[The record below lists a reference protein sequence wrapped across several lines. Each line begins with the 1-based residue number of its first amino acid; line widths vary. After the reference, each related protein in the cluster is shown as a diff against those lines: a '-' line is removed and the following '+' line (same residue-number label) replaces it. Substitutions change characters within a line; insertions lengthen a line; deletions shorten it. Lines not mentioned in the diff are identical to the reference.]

1 VILTLPWALLAL
13 AAMPALAAI
22 YLLRNRS
29 RRQPVS
35 SLMLWMDLT
44 RPREGGR
51 RLERMQVPLL
61 LLLELLALGLLGLAS
76 AGPHVRAAGA
86 SRPLVIVL
94 DDSFSMRAGGP
105 GAPGFRA
112 RAVRSVEETLRA
124 EPDASV
130 QFILAG
136 SAPQMLGD
144 RVQDIRRAGELLAR
158 WRCLAPAASLDAAVS
173 LAATVGGRTA
183 RILVCTDRPPP
194 REIPEGR
201 VLWRAFGRP
210 SPNVAIV
217 NAARSVHEGRDR
229 CLVELANYSGD
240 RARAV
245 LTLSADAVPAAL
257 ATRAVDLPA
266 GEKATLFFEVPAASK
281 IVYARLGN
289 DALELDNEVT
299 LLPDAG
305 RPVRVALRLEN
316 PALREAVQRALE
328 ASGRA
333 RLTAAGAELL
343 VTDRP
348 PTPDRTPETWS
359 LRFIVDKEAE
369 AFVGPFVLD
378 GSHPLCEGLD
388 LSGVVW
394 AAAKTPPLAGPA
406 VISAG
411 NVSLVTDAARGER
424 ARDLRI
430 RIQPELSTLLEST
443 NWPVFIWNLL
453 AYRAQS
459 LPGPQAPNVRL
470 GSDVKVTVSP
480 EAESARIRCPDG
492 EAYDRPVHD
501 FSIQV
506 DAEQCGVYEVSAGEA
521 RYAFAVN
528 ALHPGESDL
537 RACAAGEWGQWPQTP
552 DPQAGYMPI
561 AYLVLIAALGA
572 MTVHLTLAGQARKE
586 AQP

>member
-1 VILTLPWALLAL
+1 MILTLPWALLAL

-76 AGPHVRAAGA
+76 AGPHVRAALR

-94 DDSFSMRAGGP
+94 DDSFSMRAGGEDSS
-105 GAPGFRA
+105 RA
-112 RAVRSVEETLRA
+112 RAVRAVEETLRA

-144 RVQDIRRAGELLAR
+144 RTADLRRAGELLAR

-194 REIPEGR
+194 REISEGR
-201 VLWRAFGRP
+201 VLWRAFGRQ

-229 CLVELANYSGD
+229 CLVELANYSDD

-266 GEKATLFFEVPAASK
+266 GEKATLFFEVPAAAK

-289 DALELDNEVT
+289 DALGLDNEVT

-316 PALREAVQRALE
+316 PPLREAVQRALE

-343 VTDRP
+343 VTDGAP
-348 PTPDRTPETWS
+348 PTDRAPETWS

-394 AAAKTPPLAGPA
+394 AAAKTPPLPGPA

-430 RIQPELSTLLEST
+430 RLQPELSTLLEST

-470 GSDVKVTVSP
+470 SSSVKVTVSP
-480 EAESARIRCPDG
+480 EVESARIRCPDG

-506 DAEQCGVYEVSAGEA
+506 DAEQCGVYEVAAGEA

>member
-1 VILTLPWALLAL
+1 VILALPWVLLTL

-51 RLERMQVPLL
+51 RLKRMQVPLL
-61 LLLELLALGLLGLAS
+61 LLLELLALGFLGLAS
-76 AGPHVRAAGA
+76 AGPYVRAAGA

-94 DDSFSMRAGGP
+94 DDSFSMRAGGEDSS
-105 GAPGFRA
+105 RA
-112 RAVRSVEETLRA
+112 RAVRAVEETLRA

-144 RVQDIRRAGELLAR
+144 RAADLRRAGELLAR

-194 REIPEGR
+194 REISEGR
-201 VLWRAFGRP
+201 VLWRAFGRQ

-229 CLVELANYSGD
+229 CLVELANYSDD

-266 GEKATLFFEVPAASK
+266 GEKATLFFEVPADTK

-289 DALELDNEVT
+289 DALGLDNKVT

-343 VTDRP
+343 VTDGAP
-348 PTPDRTPETWS
+348 PPDRAPETWS

-430 RIQPELSTLLEST
+430 RLQPELSTLLEST

-459 LPGPQAPNVRL
+459 LPGPQASNVRL

-480 EAESARIRCPDG
+480 EVESARIRCPDG

-537 RACAAGEWGQWPQTP
+537 RACAAGEWGQWPKTP

-561 AYLVLIAALGA
+561 ASLVLIAALGA

>member
-1 VILTLPWALLAL
+1 MILALPWVLLTL

-51 RLERMQVPLL
+51 RLKRMQVPLL
-61 LLLELLALGLLGLAS
+61 LLLELLALGFLGLAS
-76 AGPHVRAAGA
+76 AGPYVRAAGA

-94 DDSFSMRAGGP
+94 DDSFSMRAGGEDSS
-105 GAPGFRA
+105 RA
-112 RAVRSVEETLRA
+112 RAVRAVEETLRA

-144 RVQDIRRAGELLAR
+144 RAADLHRAGELLAR

-194 REIPEGR
+194 REISEGR
-201 VLWRAFGRP
+201 VLWRAFGRQ

-229 CLVELANYSGD
+229 CLVELANYSDD

-266 GEKATLFFEVPAASK
+266 GEKATLFFEVPADTK

-289 DALELDNEVT
+289 DALGLDNKVT

-305 RPVRVALRLEN
+305 RPVRMALRLEN

-343 VTDRP
+343 VTDGAPPPDRAGNLVAAVHRGQGSGGVRRPVRAGRIASPLRRAGPLRRRLGGREDAAARRTGGDFGGQRLSGHGCRAGRTCQRPQNPPSTGTLDAPGVDQLAGLHLEPPGVSCPVLARP
-348 PTPDRTPETWS
+348 P
-359 LRFIVDKEAE
+359 
-369 AFVGPFVLD
+369 
-378 GSHPLCEGLD
+378 
-388 LSGVVW
+388 GV
-394 AAAKTPPLAGPA
+394 
-406 VISAG
+406 
-411 NVSLVTDAARGER
+411 
-424 ARDLRI
+424 
-430 RIQPELSTLLEST
+430 
-443 NWPVFIWNLL
+443 
-453 AYRAQS
+453 
-459 LPGPQAPNVRL
+459 
-470 GSDVKVTVSP
+470 
-480 EAESARIRCPDG
+480 
-492 EAYDRPVHD
+492 
-501 FSIQV
+501 
-506 DAEQCGVYEVSAGEA
+506 
-521 RYAFAVN
+521 
-528 ALHPGESDL
+528 
-537 RACAAGEWGQWPQTP
+537 
-552 DPQAGYMPI
+552 
-561 AYLVLIAALGA
+561 
-572 MTVHLTLAGQARKE
+572 
-586 AQP
+586 

>member
-1 VILTLPWALLAL
+1 MILALPWVLLTL

-51 RLERMQVPLL
+51 RLKRMQVPLL
-61 LLLELLALGLLGLAS
+61 LLLELLALGFLGLAS
-76 AGPHVRAAGA
+76 AGPYVRAAGA

-94 DDSFSMRAGGP
+94 DDSFSMRAGGEDSS
-105 GAPGFRA
+105 RA
-112 RAVRSVEETLRA
+112 RAVRAVEETLRA

-144 RVQDIRRAGELLAR
+144 RAADLRRAGELLAR

-194 REIPEGR
+194 REISEGR
-201 VLWRAFGRP
+201 VLWRAFGRQ

-229 CLVELANYSGD
+229 CLVELANYSDD

-266 GEKATLFFEVPAASK
+266 GEKATLFFEVPADTK

-289 DALELDNEVT
+289 DALGLDNKVT

-343 VTDRP
+343 VTDGAP
-348 PTPDRTPETWS
+348 PPDRAPETWS

-369 AFVGPFVLD
+369 
-378 GSHPLCEGLD
+378 
-388 LSGVVW
+388 
-394 AAAKTPPLAGPA
+394 
-406 VISAG
+406 
-411 NVSLVTDAARGER
+411 
-424 ARDLRI
+424 
-430 RIQPELSTLLEST
+430 
-443 NWPVFIWNLL
+443 
-453 AYRAQS
+453 
-459 LPGPQAPNVRL
+459 
-470 GSDVKVTVSP
+470 
-480 EAESARIRCPDG
+480 
-492 EAYDRPVHD
+492 
-501 FSIQV
+501 
-506 DAEQCGVYEVSAGEA
+506 
-521 RYAFAVN
+521 
-528 ALHPGESDL
+528 
-537 RACAAGEWGQWPQTP
+537 
-552 DPQAGYMPI
+552 
-561 AYLVLIAALGA
+561 
-572 MTVHLTLAGQARKE
+572 
-586 AQP
+586 